1 MRRRHSVLRCGD
13 AERRPFDHP
22 VATDGISTRRAIPR
36 FRRLRRVKLTSYGNP
51 NTAPG
56 PKKVVRLN
64 WDDVSDEEL
73 WRFAAADDRDAFEA
87 LFARHVTAVYNHCF
101 RRTGSWSAAEDLVSI
116 VFFKAWQQASR
127 VRFAGASVLPWLLA
141 VANNAC
147 RNHERSQR
155 RHARLLSR
163 IPPPLPVAD
172 HSADVDER
180 IDDERRMR
188 QILEAMSTLSAADQ
202 DVLTMCDWAGLSYA
216 DVSTAL
222 GIPIGTVRSRLS
234 RGRERLR
241 SRVNSEQAGP
251 AVAER
256 HESDPPADLDAD
268 RGAPS

>member
-1 MRRRHSVLRCGD
+1 M
-13 AERRPFDHP
+13 
-22 VATDGISTRRAIPR
+22 
-36 FRRLRRVKLTSYGNP
+36 
-51 NTAPG
+51 
-56 PKKVVRLN
+56 RLN

-172 HSADVDER
+172 HAPDIDDR
-180 IDDERRMR
+180 IDDERRMKN
-188 QILEAMSTLSAADQ
+188 ILEAMSTLSAADQ

-241 SRVNSEQAGP
+241 TRVNAAQHVGP
-251 AVAER
+251 DVVER
-256 HESDPPADLDAD
+256 RESDPPPADLDID
-268 RGAPS
+268 RGASS